1 MPRKVR
7 GCRTWQVVEDLL
19 ALRPT
24 IFVSVPRLFNK
35 IYDKVTGGARAKG
48 GLAAMLFERA
58 LRSKLAAL
66 EEMRHDARPLTHA
79 LWDRLVFRKVAAAL
93 GLDRCDKMISGSAP
107 ISPAVKDFFRAAFSC
122 VFIEG
127 WGMTE
132 TAASGTLC
140 HPSDATNG
148 HVGLPCSCVELKL
161 VDVADMDYR
170 TDVGVE
176 HPMPPP
182 SVPQV

>member
-1 MPRKVR
+1 MTQETPERHDGATGATSSQSRRGFMFKV
-7 GCRTWQVVEDLL
+7 GSALL
-19 ALRPT
+19 G
-24 IFVSVPRLFNK
+24 V
-35 IYDKVTGGARAKG
+35 G
-48 GLAAMLFERA
+48 GL
-58 LRSKLAAL
+58 
-66 EEMRHDARPLTHA
+66 
-79 LWDRLVFRKVAAAL
+79 V
-93 GLDRCDKMISGSAP
+93 ISAP
-107 ISPAVKDFFRAAFSC
+107 IVGYIFSPAVKDFFRAAFSC

-170 TDVGVE
+170 TDVGVK
-176 HPMPPP
+176 HPMAPP